1 MFLILRDNR
10 IFRSLTIEEQTAI
23 FESYNHKAQVGQGE
37 NLADKVL
44 LEMRNKK
51 LWLACDCKEKPFPL
65 LSSVYRNDTERLF
78 LRNFGT
84 AHAES
89 CPLRWDKK
97 EEDDQTSN
105 GARKSAGAKKAEY
118 KSILPLDQKATPK
131 VKQPSNSDQN
141 DDKLR
146 RQKLPS
152 LARLL
157 LSILEDSGLDRLS
170 LPLPKQ
176 KPKLKTHL
184 NQVERVLDNN
194 EFMDKRKLSEIILL
208 KPWLTESEL
217 ENTMQRIE
225 NATWPAN
232 RERTFW
238 IIFTSD
244 KVTENESCYTSVF
257 GKHYFYRP
265 TRRFAIN
272 GEKGVGLRPPY
283 WVIVRF
289 VRDQLTKKVVCRD
302 GYAHA
307 MHSTSYPVPVDSNL
321 ERETLNDIN
330 YAVEWITDSAEYPKQ
345 NFSLHKPLFDIE
357 VNDGEDGKGYVIP
370 DFIIDI
376 NSPGQP
382 KRSVVIETMGYTS
395 EEYSERKKVQHM
407 AMKQLGEVVMDPPN
421 WPYEPKQEFKKRL
434 YRFLV
439 PVEYRKGKNT

>member
-1 MFLILRDNR
+1 MFLIFRDNN
-10 IFRSLTIEEQTAI
+10 ISRSLTNEEQTAI
-23 FESYNHKAQVGQGE
+23 FESYNHRAQGGQSQ
-37 NLADKVL
+37 NLADKIL
-44 LEMRNKK
+44 HEMRNNK

-65 LSSVYRNDTERLF
+65 LAVSYRSDTHKQF

-84 AHAES
+84 VHAEN
-89 CPLRWDKK
+89 CPLRWHKK
-97 EEDDQTSN
+97 EEGDQTSN

-131 VKQPSNSDQN
+131 VKQPSKSDQS

-157 LSILEDSGLDRLS
+157 LSILEDSGLDRLP
-170 LPLPKQ
+170 LPLPEQ

-184 NQVERVLDNN
+184 SRVQSVLDNK

-208 KPWLTESEL
+208 IPWLSESEL
-217 ENTMQRIE
+217 ESTMQRIE

-244 KVTENESCYTSVF
+244 KVTEDESCYSSVF
-257 GKHYFYRP
+257 GKDHFYRP

-272 GEKGVGLRPPY
+272 GEKGVGQRPPY

-289 VRDQLTKKVVCRD
+289 VRDQLTEKVVCRD

-307 MHSTSYPVPVDSNL
+307 MHSTSYPIPVDSNL
-321 ERETLNDIN
+321 ERKTLNAIN
-330 YAVEWITDSAEYPKQ
+330 ETTKWITSNAEYPKQ
-345 NFSLHKPLFDIE
+345 NFSLHKPLFDLE
-357 VNDGEDGKGYVIP
+357 VNDGENGKGYVIP

-376 NSPGQP
+376 VRPEQP

-395 EEYSERKKVQHM
+395 EDYSERKKVQHA
-407 AMKQLGEVVMDPPN
+407 AMEQLGEVVMDPPN
-421 WPYEPKQEFKKRL
+421 WPYEPKLEFKKRL
-434 YRFLV
+434 YRFLL
-439 PVEYRKGKNT
+439 PVENRKGKRT

>member
-1 MFLILRDNR
+1 MFLIFRDNK
-10 IFRSLTIEEQTAI
+10 ILRSLTNEEQTAI
-23 FESYNHKAQVGQGE
+23 FESYNHRAQESQRQ

-65 LSSVYRNDTERLF
+65 LAVVYRNDTEKQF
-78 LRNFGT
+78 IRNFGT

-118 KSILPLDQKATPK
+118 KSILPLDQKATSK
-131 VKQPSNSDQN
+131 VKQPSNSDQS

-184 NQVERVLDNN
+184 CQVQSVLDNK
-194 EFMDKRKLSEIILL
+194 EFMNKRKLSEIILL
-208 KPWLTESEL
+208 TPWLTESEL
-217 ENTMQRIE
+217 ENTMQQIE
-225 NATWPAN
+225 DATWPVN

-238 IIFTSD
+238 IIFTSE
-244 KVTENESCYTSVF
+244 KVTEEESCYTSFF
-257 GKHYFYRP
+257 GKHYLYRP

-330 YAVEWITDSAEYPKQ
+330 YAVEWITDSAEYPEQ
-345 NFSLHKPLFDIE
+345 HFSLHKPLFDLE
-357 VNDGEDGKGYVIP
+357 VNDGENGKGYVIP

-376 NSPGQP
+376 NRPGQP
-382 KRSVVIETMGYTS
+382 QRSVVIETMGYTS
-395 EEYSERKKVQHM
+395 EDYSERKKVQHA
-407 AMKQLGEVVMDPPN
+407 AMEQLGEVVMDPPN
-421 WPYEPKQEFKKRL
+421 WPYEPKLDFKKRL
-434 YRFLV
+434 YRFLL
-439 PVEYRKGKNT
+439 PVENRKGKRT